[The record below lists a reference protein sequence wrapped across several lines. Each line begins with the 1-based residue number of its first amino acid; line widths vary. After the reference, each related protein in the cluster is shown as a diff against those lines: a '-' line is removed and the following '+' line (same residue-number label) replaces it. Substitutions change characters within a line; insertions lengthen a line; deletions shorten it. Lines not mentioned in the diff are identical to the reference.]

1 MRELFEGWRT
11 VMDHPRVFLN
21 AWKLK
26 KSGVELGAFSW
37 IEGNVKVYLAA
48 RSGVRIGKRVFIP
61 RDIEI
66 LGNDDGKIIIGDDV
80 SIDSCARFHVA
91 NQATLQIGNKVGVG
105 AYDFLDAFDDLTIG
119 ENTMLGPFL
128 HVICADHGVK
138 RDIPMREQRGTYAP
152 ISIGKDCW
160 IGSEVV
166 VLKGVTIGDGAVVG
180 AGSVVT
186 KDIPEYCIAAG
197 VPARVLKERPS

>member
-1 MRELFEGWRT
+1 
-11 VMDHPRVFLN
+11 MDHPRVFLN

-160 IGSEVV
+160 IGS
-166 VLKGVTIGDGAVVG
+166 
-180 AGSVVT
+180 
-186 KDIPEYCIAAG
+186 IPFAYRAITFCGEAFL
-197 VPARVLKERPS
+197 PALARELLCDSLALPQQRW